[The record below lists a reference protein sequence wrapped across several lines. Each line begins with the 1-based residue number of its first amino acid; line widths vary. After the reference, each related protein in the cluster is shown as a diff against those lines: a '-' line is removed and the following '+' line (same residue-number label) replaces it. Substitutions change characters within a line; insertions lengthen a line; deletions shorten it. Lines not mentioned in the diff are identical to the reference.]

1 MKVRFSF
8 EIIVRI
14 QIAGQPDY
22 RLCDEQQI
30 SRRSILK
37 ICNHPCES
45 DAGFARRGVLT
56 RPDRNESA
64 YAS

>member
-30 SRRSILK
+30 SLRSILN
-37 ICNHPCES
+37 ICNHPCKS
-45 DAGFARRGVLT
+45 DAGFVRREVLT
-56 RPDRNESA
+56 RPDRNDRR
-64 YAS
+64 